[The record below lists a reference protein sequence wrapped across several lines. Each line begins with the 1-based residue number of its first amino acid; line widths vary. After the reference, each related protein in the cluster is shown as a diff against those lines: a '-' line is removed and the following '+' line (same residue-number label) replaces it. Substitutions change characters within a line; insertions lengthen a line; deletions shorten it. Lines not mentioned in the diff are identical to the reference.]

1 MTVSAPAAARGRRVT
16 GLALVLGSAV
26 AFGTMPVFAKV
37 AYRSGAEPVSL
48 LAVRFAVA
56 AVLLVALRALIARR
70 GPVGR
75 WPRGGPLAAL
85 LALGGLVYTVQALSF
100 FRALELAPAALVAI
114 LLYLFPGI
122 VVVLA
127 AVFLRERPTAAVVGC
142 LLLAAAGVG
151 LTVGPVR
158 GEVAPL
164 GLVLGVVSAVC
175 YAVYIVLSSRVVPR
189 VGPMTAL
196 CVVVPAAAG
205 SYGLV
210 ALATRPSWPGDL
222 GGWLAAA
229 AVGLIGTVF
238 AMLAFFAGLTRL
250 GPTGASV
257 ASTVEPVVTAL
268 LGVLVL
274 DELLTPLQ
282 VAGSVLV
289 LAAVVALARS
299 TAATPAPP
307 GPAPAAPGPASDP
320 PGSTSA
326 G

>member
-1 MTVSAPAAARGRRVT
+1 MTVSPPAAGTARGRRVT

-48 LAVRFAVA
+48 LATRFSVA
-56 AVLLVALRALIARR
+56 AVLLVALRALTARR
-70 GPVGR
+70 GGPIGP
-75 WPRGGPLAAL
+75 WPRGAPLAAL
-85 LALGGLVYTVQALSF
+85 AALGGLVYTLQALSF

-142 LLLAAAGVG
+142 LLLAAVGVG

-175 YAVYIVLSSRVVPR
+175 YAVYIVLSSRVVPQ

-196 CVVVPAAAG
+196 CVVVPAAAV
-205 SYGLV
+205 SYGLI
-210 ALATRPSWPGDL
+210 ALVLRPGWPGDA
-222 GGWLAAA
+222 GGWLAAV

-268 LGVLVL
+268 LGVVVL

-282 VAGSVLV
+282 VAGAVLV

-299 TAATPAPP
+299 TAA
-307 GPAPAAPGPASDP
+307 APA
-320 PGSTSA
+320 TT
-326 G
+326 